1 MQIASP
7 ASVEAHLF
15 PGIRQG
21 DLNMHDLIW
30 GKAGTLSNYH
40 AALSTADTE
49 YAVPRHRHNFEQV
62 RYIVQGKVQFGDVV
76 VHGGDA
82 VYFPEGV
89 YYGPQTRTLG
99 MKIFTV
105 QFGGPSKNGFISR
118 KEFEAAADE
127 LKKRG
132 NFEKGSFTYFDEKGQ
147 RHRKDSFEAVWEQ
160 AKGREFQYPKPRYG
174 DIVAINPENF
184 RWVLREDTPGI
195 AEKWLGSFTECDMR
209 MGFTRLDSDTT
220 LRVGGSDTG
229 EILFLTKG
237 RVSCDGKEHGP
248 ETVFGL
254 EPDEPAMSIKA
265 HDDSEFF
272 VLRLPRLDP

>member
-7 ASVEAHLF
+7 SSVEAHLF

-30 GKAGTLSNYH
+30 GKPGTVSNYH

-62 RYIVQGKVQFGDVV
+62 RYIVDGKVQFGDVI
-76 VHGGDA
+76 VHGGAA

-89 YYGPQTRTLG
+89 YYGPQVRTLG
-99 MKIFTV
+99 MKIFTI
-105 QFGGPSKNGFISR
+105 QFGGPSRNGFISR
-118 KEFEAAADE
+118 KEFEVAADE

-132 NFEKGSFTYFDEKGQ
+132 QFEKGSFTYFDESGQ

-160 AKGREFQYPKPRYG
+160 AKGRDFEYPKPRYG
-174 DIVAINPENF
+174 DIVAMNPENF
-184 RWVLREDTPGI
+184 RWVPRQDEQGVADR
-195 AEKWLGSFTECDMR
+195 WLGSFTECDMR
-209 MGFTRLDSDTT
+209 MGFTRLEPDATLQVGNHDTA
-220 LRVGGSDTG
+220 

-237 RVSCDGKEHGP
+237 RVACNGAEHGP
-248 ETVFGL
+248 ETAFGVDPN
-254 EPDEPAMSIKA
+254 EGPISIKA
-265 HDDSEFF
+265 QKESEFF
-272 VLRLPRLDP
+272 VLRLPRLGA